1 MSEPNYT
8 QREVMD
14 FHFKRLD
21 EKLDDIRA
29 TLRDQNVNSDS
40 RFKAIE
46 TDVMQLKTFQTRAL
60 TLWAILT
67 TAISVGISKWFL

>member
-1 MSEPNYT
+1 
-8 QREVMD
+8 MD

>member
-1 MSEPNYT
+1 MSEPQYT

-29 TLRDQNVNSDS
+29 TLRDQNVNSDI
-40 RFKAIE
+40 RFKEIE
-46 TDVMQLKTFQTRAL
+46 KDVDALKTFQTRAL
-60 TLWAILT
+60 TIWAIVT

>member
-1 MSEPNYT
+1 MSDPQYT

-29 TLRDQNVNSDS
+29 TLREQNVTSDI
-40 RFKAIE
+40 RFKNIE
-46 TDVMQLKTFQTRAL
+46 NDVEQLKTFQTRAL
-60 TLWAILT
+60 TVWAIVT